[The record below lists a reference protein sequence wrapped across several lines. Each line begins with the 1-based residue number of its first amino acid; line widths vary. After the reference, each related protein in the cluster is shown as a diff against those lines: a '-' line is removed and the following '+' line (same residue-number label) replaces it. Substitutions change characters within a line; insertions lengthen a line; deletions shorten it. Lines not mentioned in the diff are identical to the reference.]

1 MNPLTKLFG
10 FGQTK
15 EDIKEE
21 IKEEIPEAVEP
32 VIVAAT
38 AAETEQKQ
46 QEVLSVLIESIQA
59 NRFQPRKTFND
70 ESLEELAASIRE
82 FGVLQ
87 PLLVRPLEEGFELVA
102 GERRLRASKLA
113 GLTEVPVI
121 AREIDNKEMA
131 EMAMIENLQREDLHF
146 LEEAEGFQLLIV
158 QFGFTQEEL
167 AKRVGKSQSTLANKL
182 RLLKLTPQV
191 RQKLQEELLSE
202 RHARALLKLE
212 SPEEQEEVLAV
223 VCAEQL
229 NVRQTEEMI
238 ACRQEPSVEEA
249 ENGKSKKKERKRLT
263 GVIRDVRIFLNTIQQ
278 VADTMKKNGL
288 AVQMKQRQEEDDIIV
303 ELRIPKKKAAGK

>member
-10 FGQTK
+10 FGQ
-15 EDIKEE
+15 IKEE
-21 IKEEIPEAVEP
+21 PKEEVKVDAESASEPEATREAEP
-32 VIVAAT
+32 
-38 AAETEQKQ
+38 KQ
-46 QEVLSVLIESIQA
+46 QEVRSVLIESIQA
-59 NRFQPRKTFND
+59 NRFQPRKTFHD

-113 GLTEVPVI
+113 GLAEVPVI
-121 AREIDNKEMA
+121 SREIGDKEVA

-146 LEEAEGFQLLIV
+146 LEEAEGFQQLIV

-182 RLLKLTPQV
+182 RLLKLEPQV
-191 RQKLQEELLSE
+191 RQRLQEERLSE

-212 SPEEQEEVLAV
+212 SPEEQEEVLAA

-229 NVRQTEEMI
+229 NVRQTEELI
-238 ACRQEPSVEEA
+238 ACRQQPPEQGNE
-249 ENGKSKKKERKRLT
+249 KSKKKERKRLT

-278 VADTMKKNGL
+278 VADTMKQNGL
-288 AVQMKQRQEEDDIIV
+288 AVQMQQRQEVDYIIV
-303 ELRIPKKKAAGK
+303 ELRIPKKKAAGR

>member
-15 EDIKEE
+15 EEINEE
-21 IKEEIPEAVEP
+21 ISKEAPATVEASIETE
-32 VIVAAT
+32 A
-38 AAETEQKQ
+38 AAEAEPKQ
-46 QEVLSVLIESIQA
+46 QEVRSVLIETIQA
-59 NRFQPRKTFND
+59 NRFQPRKTFHD

-121 AREIDNKEMA
+121 AREIDDKEMA

-182 RLLKLTPQV
+182 RLLKLAPQV
-191 RQKLQEELLSE
+191 RQRLQEERLSE

-212 SPEEQEEVLAV
+212 SPAEQEEVLAV

-229 NVRQTEEMI
+229 NVRQTEELI
-238 ACRQEPSVEEA
+238 AGRQQPLVEEA
-249 ENGKSKKKERKRLT
+249 ENGKRKKKERKRLT

-288 AVQMKQRQEEDDIIV
+288 AVQMQQRQEEEDIIV

>member
-10 FGQTK
+10 FGQ
-15 EDIKEE
+15 IKEE
-21 IKEEIPEAVEP
+21 PKEEVKVDAESASEPEATREAEP
-32 VIVAAT
+32 
-38 AAETEQKQ
+38 KQ
-46 QEVLSVLIESIQA
+46 QEVRSVLIESIQA
-59 NRFQPRKTFND
+59 NRFQPRKTFHD

-113 GLTEVPVI
+113 GLAEVPVI
-121 AREIDNKEMA
+121 SREIGDKEVA

-146 LEEAEGFQLLIV
+146 LEEAEGFQQLIV

-182 RLLKLTPQV
+182 RLLKLEPQV
-191 RQKLQEELLSE
+191 RQRLQEERLSE

-212 SPEEQEEVLAV
+212 SPEEQKEVLAA

-229 NVRQTEEMI
+229 NVRQTEELI
-238 ACRQEPSVEEA
+238 ACRQQSPEQGNE
-249 ENGKSKKKERKRLT
+249 KSKKKERKRLT

-278 VADTMKKNGL
+278 VADTMKQNGL
-288 AVQMKQRQEEDDIIV
+288 AVQMQQRQEEDDIIV
-303 ELRIPKKKAAGK
+303 ELRIPKKKAAGR

>member
-21 IKEEIPEAVEP
+21 IKEEVPGPVEP
-32 VIVAAT
+32 VIVAET
-38 AAETEQKQ
+38 AIEAEQRQ
-46 QEVLSVLIESIQA
+46 QVLTVSIESIQA
-59 NRFQPRKTFND
+59 NRFQPRKTFHD

-113 GLTEVPVI
+113 GLAEVPVI
-121 AREIDNKEMA
+121 SREIGDKEVA

-146 LEEAEGFQLLIV
+146 LEEAEGFQQLIV

-182 RLLKLTPQV
+182 RLLKLEPQV
-191 RQKLQEELLSE
+191 RQRLQEERLSE

-212 SPEEQEEVLAV
+212 SPEEQEEVLAA

-229 NVRQTEEMI
+229 NVRQTEELI
-238 ACRQEPSVEEA
+238 ACRQQSPEQGNE
-249 ENGKSKKKERKRLT
+249 KSKKKERKRLT

-278 VADTMKKNGL
+278 VADTMKQNGL
-288 AVQMKQRQEEDDIIV
+288 AVQMQQRQEEDDIIV

>member
-10 FGQTK
+10 FGQ
-15 EDIKEE
+15 IKEE
-21 IKEEIPEAVEP
+21 PKEEVKVDAESATEPEATREAEP
-32 VIVAAT
+32 
-38 AAETEQKQ
+38 KQ
-46 QEVLSVLIESIQA
+46 QEVRSVLIESIQA
-59 NRFQPRKTFND
+59 NRFQPRKTFHD

-113 GLTEVPVI
+113 GLAEVPVI
-121 AREIDNKEMA
+121 SREIGDKEVA

-146 LEEAEGFQLLIV
+146 LEEAEGFQQLIV

-182 RLLKLTPQV
+182 RLLKLEPQV
-191 RQKLQEELLSE
+191 RQRLQEERLSE

-212 SPEEQEEVLAV
+212 SPEEQKEVLAA

-229 NVRQTEEMI
+229 NVRQTEELI
-238 ACRQEPSVEEA
+238 ACRQQSPEQGNE
-249 ENGKSKKKERKRLT
+249 KSKKKERKRLT

-278 VADTMKKNGL
+278 VADTMKQNGL
-288 AVQMKQRQEEDDIIV
+288 AVQMQQRQEEDDIIV

>member
-10 FGQTK
+10 FGQ
-15 EDIKEE
+15 IKEE
-21 IKEEIPEAVEP
+21 PKEEVKVDAESGSEPEATREAEP
-32 VIVAAT
+32 
-38 AAETEQKQ
+38 KQ
-46 QEVLSVLIESIQA
+46 QEVRSVLIESIQA
-59 NRFQPRKTFND
+59 NRFQPRKTFHD

-113 GLTEVPVI
+113 GLAEVPVI
-121 AREIDNKEMA
+121 SREIGDKEVA

-146 LEEAEGFQLLIV
+146 LEEAEGFQQLIV

-182 RLLKLTPQV
+182 RLLKLEPQV
-191 RQKLQEELLSE
+191 RQRLQEERLSE

-212 SPEEQEEVLAV
+212 SPEEQEEVLAA

-229 NVRQTEEMI
+229 NVRQTEELI
-238 ACRQEPSVEEA
+238 ACRQQSPEQGNE
-249 ENGKSKKKERKRLT
+249 KSKKKERKRLT

-278 VADTMKKNGL
+278 VADTMKQNGL
-288 AVQMKQRQEEDDIIV
+288 AVQMQQRQEEDDIIV

>member
-10 FGQTK
+10 FGQ
-15 EDIKEE
+15 IKEE
-21 IKEEIPEAVEP
+21 PKEEVKVDAESGSEPEATREAEP
-32 VIVAAT
+32 
-38 AAETEQKQ
+38 KQ
-46 QEVLSVLIESIQA
+46 QEVRSVLIESIQA
-59 NRFQPRKTFND
+59 NRFQPRKTFHD

-87 PLLVRPLEEGFELVA
+87 PLLVRPLDEGFELVA

-113 GLTEVPVI
+113 GLAEVPVI
-121 AREIDNKEMA
+121 AREIDDKEMA

-182 RLLKLTPQV
+182 RLLKLAPQV
-191 RQKLQEELLSE
+191 RQRLQEERLSE

-212 SPEEQEEVLAV
+212 SPAEQEEVLAV

-229 NVRQTEEMI
+229 NVRQTEELI
-238 ACRQEPSVEEA
+238 AGRQQPLVEEA
-249 ENGKSKKKERKRLT
+249 ENGKRKKKERKRLT

-288 AVQMKQRQEEDDIIV
+288 AVQMQQRQEEDDIIV

>member
-10 FGQTK
+10 FGQ
-15 EDIKEE
+15 IKEE
-21 IKEEIPEAVEP
+21 PKEEVKVDAESATEPEATREAEP
-32 VIVAAT
+32 
-38 AAETEQKQ
+38 KQ
-46 QEVLSVLIESIQA
+46 QEVRSVLIESIQA
-59 NRFQPRKTFND
+59 NRFQPRKTFHD

-113 GLTEVPVI
+113 GLAEVPVI
-121 AREIDNKEMA
+121 SREIGDKEVA

-146 LEEAEGFQLLIV
+146 LEEAEGFQQLIV

-182 RLLKLTPQV
+182 RLLKLEPQV
-191 RQKLQEELLSE
+191 RQRLQEERLSE

-212 SPEEQEEVLAV
+212 SPEEQEEVLAA

-229 NVRQTEEMI
+229 NVRQTEELI
-238 ACRQEPSVEEA
+238 ACRQQSPEQGNE
-249 ENGKSKKKERKRLT
+249 KSKKKERKRLT

-278 VADTMKKNGL
+278 VADTMKQNGL
-288 AVQMKQRQEEDDIIV
+288 AVQMQQRQEEDDIIM
-303 ELRIPKKKAAGK
+303 ELRIPKKKTAGK

>member
-10 FGQTK
+10 FGQ
-15 EDIKEE
+15 IKEE
-21 IKEEIPEAVEP
+21 PKEEVKVDAESATEPEATREAEP
-32 VIVAAT
+32 
-38 AAETEQKQ
+38 KQ
-46 QEVLSVLIESIQA
+46 QEVRSVLIESIQA
-59 NRFQPRKTFND
+59 NRFQPRKTFHD

-113 GLTEVPVI
+113 GLAEVPVI
-121 AREIDNKEMA
+121 SREIGDKEVA

-146 LEEAEGFQLLIV
+146 LEEAEGFQQLIV

-182 RLLKLTPQV
+182 RLLKLEPQV
-191 RQKLQEELLSE
+191 RQRLQEERLSE

-212 SPEEQEEVLAV
+212 SPEEQEEVLAAV
-223 VCAEQL
+223 GAEQL
-229 NVRQTEEMI
+229 NERKTEELI
-238 ACRQEPSVEEA
+238 ACRQQPPEQGNE
-249 ENGKSKKKERKRLT
+249 KSKKKERKRLT

-278 VADTMKKNGL
+278 VADTMKQNGL
-288 AVQMKQRQEEDDIIV
+288 AVQMQQRQEEDDIIV
-303 ELRIPKKKAAGK
+303 ELRIPKKKEAGRR

>member
-10 FGQTK
+10 FGQ
-15 EDIKEE
+15 IKEE
-21 IKEEIPEAVEP
+21 PKEEVKVDAESGSEPEATREAEP
-32 VIVAAT
+32 
-38 AAETEQKQ
+38 KQ
-46 QEVLSVLIESIQA
+46 QEVRSVLIESIQA
-59 NRFQPRKTFND
+59 NRFQPRKTFHD

-113 GLTEVPVI
+113 GLAEVPVI
-121 AREIDNKEMA
+121 SREIGDKEVA

-146 LEEAEGFQLLIV
+146 LEEAEGFQQLIV

-182 RLLKLTPQV
+182 RLLKLEPQV
-191 RQKLQEELLSE
+191 RQRLQEERLSE

-212 SPEEQEEVLAV
+212 SPEEQEEVLAA

-229 NVRQTEEMI
+229 NVRQTEELI
-238 ACRQEPSVEEA
+238 ACRQQSPEQGNE
-249 ENGKSKKKERKRLT
+249 KSKKKERKRLT

-278 VADTMKKNGL
+278 VADTMKQNGL
-288 AVQMKQRQEEDDIIV
+288 AVQMQQRQEEDDIIV
-303 ELRIPKKKAAGK
+303 ELRIPKKKTAGK

>member
-10 FGQTK
+10 FGQ
-15 EDIKEE
+15 IKEE
-21 IKEEIPEAVEP
+21 PKEEVKVDAESATEPEATREAEP
-32 VIVAAT
+32 
-38 AAETEQKQ
+38 KQ
-46 QEVLSVLIESIQA
+46 QEVRSVLIESIQA
-59 NRFQPRKTFND
+59 NRFQPRKTFHD

-113 GLTEVPVI
+113 GLAEVPVI
-121 AREIDNKEMA
+121 SREIGDKEVA

-146 LEEAEGFQLLIV
+146 LEEAEGFQQLIV

-182 RLLKLTPQV
+182 RLLKLEPQV
-191 RQKLQEELLSE
+191 RQRLQEERLSE

-212 SPEEQEEVLAV
+212 SPEEQEEVLAA

-229 NVRQTEEMI
+229 NVRQTEELI
-238 ACRQEPSVEEA
+238 ACRQQSPEQGNE
-249 ENGKSKKKERKRLT
+249 KSKKKERKRLT

-278 VADTMKKNGL
+278 VADTMKQNGL
-288 AVQMKQRQEEDDIIV
+288 AVQMQQRQEEDDIIV